1 VTDDFPA
8 HSLDKKEEFM
18 ATKTAATKPAKTKAI
33 PDGYHSVTPYLIID
47 GAARALD
54 FYKRAFDAKEL
65 MRVPSPG
72 DKIGH
77 AEIKIGDS
85 VIMLADEHPE
95 MDARSPAHYG
105 GSPVSIMIYLA
116 DGDKQFKQ
124 ALAAGATEVRPV
136 ADQFYGDRSGT
147 LKDPFGHSW
156 HLSTHKEDVSMEE
169 LHRRMAALKK

>member
-1 VTDDFPA
+1 MATKA
-8 HSLDKKEEFM
+8 A
-18 ATKTAATKPAKTKAI
+18 ATKTASGKSAKVKPI
-33 PDGYHSVTPYLIID
+33 PDGYHAVTPYLIVD

-65 MRVPSPG
+65 MRIPSPG

-95 MDARSPAHYG
+95 MDARSPGHFG
-105 GSPVSIMIYLA
+105 GSPISLMIYVE
-116 DGDKQFKQ
+116 DVDKQFKQ
-124 ALAAGATEVRPV
+124 ALAAGGTELRPLE
-136 ADQFYGDRSGT
+136 DKFYGDRSGT

-169 LHRRMAALKK
+169 MNRRMAALKKD

>member
-1 VTDDFPA
+1 
-8 HSLDKKEEFM
+8 M
-18 ATKTAATKPAKTKAI
+18 ATKTATSKSTKVKAI

-65 MRVPSPG
+65 MRIPSPG

-95 MDARSPAHYG
+95 MDARSPSHYG
-105 GSPVSIMIYLA
+105 GSPVSIMIYLE
-116 DGDKQFKQ
+116 DVDKQFKQ
-124 ALAAGATEVRPV
+124 AIAAGGIEVKPLT
-136 ADQFYGDRSGT
+136 DQFYGDRSGT

-169 LHRRMAALKK
+169 MNRRMAAMKKD